1 MPGTSS
7 LVTTEW
13 LAENM
18 SDPNIRILDATWY
31 LPNSENNAKAEYAQS
46 HIPGALYFD
55 IDEIADTDIPLPHMM
70 PSNEKMSS
78 RVRKMGISNRNHIV
92 VYDNS
97 DFNSAARAWFMF
109 KNFGHENIS
118 ILDGGFKKWCKEG
131 RPTQS
136 DIPTFSS
143 SHYQANKDENK
154 IRNLDQ
160 IKANIESNK
169 EQLVD
174 ARSRGRF
181 LGTAPEPRPESR
193 SGHIPGSFSVPFNE
207 LLSEDGI
214 YKGRDEL
221 KKIFVE
227 NGVDLNKPIV
237 TSCGSGITACVLLFA
252 LDQIGHKDGAL
263 YDGSWAEWGTRN
275 DTPVEKLQ

>member
-78 RVRKMGISNRNHIV
+78 RVRKMGISNRNHVV

-118 ILDGGFKKWCKEG
+118 ILDGGYKKWCKEG

-160 IKANIESNK
+160 IKANIKSNK
-169 EQLVD
+169 EQVVD

-207 LLSEDGI
+207 LLSEDGT

-227 NGVDLNKPIV
+227 NGVDLSKPIV

-263 YDGSWAEWGTRN
+263 YDGSWAEWGTRT
-275 DTPVEKLQ
+275 DTPVEKQQ